1 MPNRNRNI
9 SYDFIIHPGET
20 LTEVLADRD
29 MSKEELSG
37 RTGVPLEYVT
47 DVIEGRAGI
56 SELFAE
62 RLEEVLGIQM
72 SFWLNL
78 QANYEREL
86 KEENAIEQKL

>member
-9 SYDFIIHPGET
+9 SYDFIIHPSET